1 MTHTVK
7 SLIGFSFL
15 AIPSLLVISNPILAT
30 STFLTL
36 TAGASEDVQHRIARR
51 TAIAAFLVMFAFA
64 VFGTLI
70 FRAFSITIGAFQ
82 IAGGVILFTAAL
94 GMLQARSG
102 RLSQSPEEIHEAL
115 SREDVAIVPL
125 AIPMISGPGAITTVI
140 VLAGDAI
147 QPTHMLVL
155 FFAIVLACSVVYLGL
170 RHASRLQRAM
180 GKTALNV
187 MSRLMGLILAAI
199 AAQFIIEGIKSVLP
213 EIMKA
218 AGC

>member
-1 MTHTVK
+1 MTVK

-15 AIPSLLVISNPILAT
+15 AIPSLLVITNPILAT

-36 TAGASEDVQHRIARR
+36 TAGASIEVQRRIARR
-51 TAIAAFLVMFAFA
+51 TAFAAFLVMLAFA

-82 IAGGVILFTAAL
+82 IAGGVILFMAAL
-94 GMLQARSG
+94 GMLQAKSG
-102 RLSQSPEEIHEAL
+102 RISQSPEDIHEAL

-140 VLAGDAI
+140 VLAGDAVQTSHI
-147 QPTHMLVL
+147 LVL
-155 FFAIVLACSVVYLGL
+155 FLAIVLSSTVCYLAL
-170 RHASRLQRAM
+170 SHAGRLQHAM

-187 MSRLMGLILAAI
+187 MSRLLGLILAAI

-213 EIMKA
+213 EILKA